1 MEEDNVILD
10 VIFFNILFNG
20 YCEVG
25 KMKEV
30 EVLVFEMKE
39 WGCLLIISL
48 YNILIKG
55 YGLDG

>member
-39 WGCLLIISL
+39 
-48 YNILIKG
+48 
-55 YGLDG
+55 